1 MRQRMKD
8 QKLTFVLAR
17 NQDFAKGERLGPQFK
32 EFYKKNKIGK
42 RGKLVKLKRRL
53 WGFGDRVPSRRR
65 LRGLHDF
72 LLFSAKTNFEKISIS
87 ITFHMFLEPF
97 ERTKFLRFESQ
108 LSRENWRGGGR
119 LLFKVGTLNAIEDY
133 YSCYCNI
140 KVSLGGG
147 AKSWLLLRKKFSW
160 GPEIAT
166 FRTKTLNFYRL
177 MQLNWLAKI

>member
-17 NQDFAKGERLGPQFK
+17 NQDFAKGKRLGPQVK

-42 RGKLVKLKRRL
+42 RGEQISETQAEAVGV
-53 WGFGDRVPSRRR
+53 WGQSPQSPEATGTTRF
-65 LRGLHDF
+65 F
-72 LLFSAKTNFEKISIS
+72 AIFCKKKFEKISIS

-147 AKSWLLLRKKFSW
+147 C
-160 GPEIAT
+160 
-166 FRTKTLNFYRL
+166 
-177 MQLNWLAKI
+177 